1 MPANDSQP
9 AAYALVT
16 FGDPDPQPG
25 LRVGDQI
32 LPLSSVD
39 LDPDVDTSSVLGL
52 LGSWAAVLPVLDEF
66 VANLDPGDE
75 GAYSLEDVTL
85 YPPVRWPRAIFC
97 AISNYDD
104 HVREWTAGSGL
115 PDKST
120 TQPHHFFK
128 TPFHTLAGPQ
138 DAVHLPRPDAKL
150 FNEIEL
156 AAIVGKPTRSATVD
170 EAMDSVAGYAVF
182 NDMSDYSQ
190 HGGDDFFSKR
200 FGPANWLRVKSF
212 TNSSVLGP
220 NLVPANQVSDPYKLK
235 LELFV
240 NDELLQESSSVQ
252 MHYTIAEQIAYLSEQ
267 LTLLPG
273 DVISTGSIRGIGAV
287 RGIFLEP
294 GDRVRAT
301 ITGLGEQENL
311 ICPAPALVPLQ

>member
-1 MPANDSQP
+1 M
-9 AAYALVT
+9 
-16 FGDPDPQPG
+16 
-25 LRVGDQI
+25 
-32 LPLSSVD
+32 
-39 LDPDVDTSSVLGL
+39 
-52 LGSWAAVLPVLDEF
+52 LPVLDAF
-66 VANLDPGDE
+66 VAGCDPSPD
-75 GAYSLEDVTL
+75 GAHSVDDVTL
-85 YPPVRWPRAIFC
+85 HPPVRWPRAIFC

-104 HVREWTAGSGL
+104 HVREWTQGTGL

-120 TQPHHFFK
+120 TRPHHFFK
-128 TPFHTLAGPQ
+128 APFHTLVGAR
-138 DAVHLPRPDAKL
+138 DAIHLPREDAKL

-156 AAIVGKPTRSATVD
+156 AAIIGKPTRFATVD

-182 NDMSDYSQ
+182 NDLSDYSQ
-190 HGGDDFFSKR
+190 HGGDDWFSKR

-212 TNSSVLGP
+212 ANSSVLGP
-220 NLVPANQVSDPYKLK
+220 NLVPANQVDDPYELK

-311 ICPAPALVPLQ
+311 VRSPLTVTVE

>member
-1 MPANDSQP
+1 M
-9 AAYALVT
+9 VT

-32 LPLSSVD
+32 LPISAVD
-39 LDPDVDTSSVLGL
+39 LGPDIDTSSMLGL
-52 LGSWAAVLPVLDEF
+52 LESWAAALPVLDDF
-66 VANLDPGDE
+66 VADYQPSGE
-75 GAYSLEDVTL
+75 GAYSIADVTL
-85 YPPVRWPRAIFC
+85 HPPVRWPRAIFC

-104 HVREWTAGSGL
+104 HVREWTGGSGL

-128 TPFHTLAGPQ
+128 APFHTLVGPRA
-138 DAVHLPRPDAKL
+138 AVHLPRPDAKL

-156 AAIVGKPTRSATVD
+156 AAIIGKPTRFATVD
-170 EAMDSVAGYAVF
+170 QAMDSVAGYAVF

-190 HGGDDFFSKR
+190 HGRDDWFSKR
-200 FGPANWLRVKSF
+200 FGPADWLRVKSF
-212 TNSSVLGP
+212 ANSSVLGP

-311 ICPAPALVPLQ
+311 ICGAHALAPLE